1 MIDKKSILK
10 TYKSLGIIDVSSK
23 RQLNNGTKIFA
34 IHNTISDRTEYF
46 GSYSSGYVRRTT
58 NAMYPINKK
67 RFERTRF
74 GFSSKSV
81 LIQNEVNRLQFLLN
95 YLVKNYI
102 FKPETVIEKVYKV
115 RDGLTIKC
123 NVEKNCL
130 SIALDHL
137 REHFNDLII
146 DNRKS
151 DKDSPDN
158 LFINELEIL
167 NRIESVDGLIK
178 KVKKYEI
185 L

>member
-1 MIDKKSILK
+1 MNILK
-10 TYKSLGIIDVSSK
+10 TYRSLGILNVSSK
-23 RQLNNGTKIFA
+23 RQRDNGTKIFA
-34 IHNTISDRTEYF
+34 IHNTISGKTEYF
-46 GSYSSGYVRRTT
+46 GSYSSGYVRRIT
-58 NAMYPINKK
+58 NTMYPINRK

-74 GFSSKSV
+74 GYSSKSI
-81 LIQNEVNRLQFLLN
+81 LIPLEKDRLQFLLN
-95 YLVKNYI
+95 YVVRNYI
-102 FKPETVIEKVYKV
+102 FKPETVIKNIYKV
-115 RDGLTIKC
+115 KDGVNIESHT
-123 NVEKNCL
+123 EKNCL

-137 REHFNDLII
+137 KDHFNDLII

-167 NRIESVDGLIK
+167 DRIVIVDNLIK